1 MRKVEFEPVML
12 GREADI
18 FAIRFVDESSSE
30 FEKFLLLFK
39 DNKLYQNDMKSILHT
54 IENIFTQGAKEY
66 YFRLEGKVNDRLC
79 AIPIFVSG
87 DKVKN
92 VGSLRLYCIRISDKL
107 LIFGGGGIKV
117 TATYQEDENLLNCV
131 EILQRVDKTLYEM
144 EKTGIDIY
152 DKIINLSLEI

>member
-1 MRKVEFEPVML
+1 MEFEPVLL

-39 DNKLYQNDMKSILHT
+39 DNKLYQNDMKSILNT

-107 LIFGGGGIKV
+107 LIFGGFATILALFGAELPAKGGS
-117 TATYQEDENLLNCV
+117 ATKKALFGAE
-131 EILQRVDKTLYEM
+131 
-144 EKTGIDIY
+144 
-152 DKIINLSLEI
+152 